1 MDGYLMDES
10 MFRQVIMD
18 HYNYPQNKVEEE
30 VDGYLRLEGINPS
43 CGDQLTIFLKIENSK
58 IEDIKFLG
66 SGCSICCASA
76 SVMTQ
81 EIQSLI
87 ISEAIEKID
96 LFKNMVTNK
105 EGAEKFEDAQA
116 FLGVYKFPAR
126 FKCAFLSWD
135 TARKILEEEQ

>member
-1 MDGYLMDES
+1 MDGFLMDES

-18 HYNYPQNKVEEE
+18 HYNYPQNKVAEEL
-30 VDGYLRLEGINPS
+30 DGYIKLEGINPS
-43 CGDQLTIFLKIENSK
+43 CGDQLTIFMQVENGKIK
-58 IEDIKFLG
+58 DIKFLG

-81 EIQSLI
+81 EINEMI
-87 ISEAIEKID
+87 IEEAIIKID
-96 LFKNMVTNK
+96 AFKNMVTNK
-105 EGAEKFEDAQA
+105 EGAEQFEDAQA

-135 TARKILEEEQ
+135 TARKILEEV

>member
-1 MDGYLMDES
+1 MDGFLMDES

-87 ISEAIEKID
+87 ISEAIEKIE
-96 LFKNMVTNK
+96 FV
-105 EGAEKFEDAQA
+105 
-116 FLGVYKFPAR
+116 
-126 FKCAFLSWD
+126 
-135 TARKILEEEQ
+135 